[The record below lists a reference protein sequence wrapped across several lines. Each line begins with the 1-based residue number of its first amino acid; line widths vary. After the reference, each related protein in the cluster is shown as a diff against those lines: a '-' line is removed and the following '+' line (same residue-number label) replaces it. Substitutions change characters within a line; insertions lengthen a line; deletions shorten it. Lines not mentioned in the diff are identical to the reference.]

1 MRFHKVS
8 ENILYSRQYKSSIF
22 LPLCVFLPLC
32 FFKLKFS
39 FFLFVLFLNVFARQ
53 SFIWVYI
60 YAMLMIAII
69 WFAFAHLVWI
79 VLAFFYLH
87 IWRVVFKTV
96 KSIDLHLGIFRKWK
110 HYHVEKFCFKL
121 FSLVWYPINWN
132 WQLCSLYVWLKN
144 KQWSLEKKKKNK
156 GRKILFSMN
165 IHSSGQRMIFFQTR
179 MFLKSFPWDG
189 SSLKHKD
196 WIELGK
202 RMLAQG
208 MRSPE
213 SEKDQIK
220 RHLKFVSEN
229 SGNEMLI

>member
-39 FFLFVLFLNVFARQ
+39 FLLFVLFLNVFARQ

-69 WFAFAHLVWI
+69 WFTFAHLVWI
-79 VLAFFYLH
+79 VLVFFYLH
-87 IWRVVFKTV
+87 IWRIVFKMV
-96 KSIDLHLGIFRKWK
+96 KSIDLHLGIFRKRK

-121 FSLVWYPINWN
+121 FSLVWHPINWN

-156 GRKILFSMN
+156 GRKEERFCFPRISTAMDKGWFFFKPECFSKVF
-165 IHSSGQRMIFFQTR
+165 H
-179 MFLKSFPWDG
+179 
-189 SSLKHKD
+189 
-196 WIELGK
+196 
-202 RMLAQG
+202 
-208 MRSPE
+208 
-213 SEKDQIK
+213 
-220 RHLKFVSEN
+220 
-229 SGNEMLI
+229 EMAAL